1 MSTLKEKVAE
11 PAVRGRVVA
20 DAAQLVDDEVRA
32 RSGLSGMAIK
42 AGYKA
47 VRALKPSLIP
57 DAIDGLLD
65 RFVEQLEPFYADW
78 ASSEEGES
86 FERFLVNRKTR
97 VANAL
102 LGVTDRRAREA
113 TNRTIKKTYEKLRP
127 YGEKNVEQAVP
138 GLGQLLNRYV

>member
-1 MSTLKEKVAE
+1 MSTLKEKIAD
-11 PAVRGRVVA
+11 PSIRARVVE
-20 DAAQLVDDEVRA
+20 DAAQLVDDEVRSK
-32 RSGLSGMAIK
+32 SGLSGLAIK

-57 DAIDGLLD
+57 ETIDGLLD
-65 RFVEQLEPFYADW
+65 RFVEQLEPFYAEWSGGDQ
-78 ASSEEGES
+78 STS
-86 FERFLVNRKTR
+86 FDAFLIARKSQ

-127 YGEKNVEQAVP
+127 TGEKNVEQAVP
-138 GLGQLLNRYV
+138 GLVRLLKRYV